1 MKKSEAPVGV
11 IILAAGL
18 GKRMHSPLPKVLHEI
33 GGQPLLCH
41 LLDRVNEVLPKSS
54 IAIVVG
60 HQRETVEAS
69 IRSRPEYAAL
79 DLTFVHQQEQ
89 KGTGHAARCAMDS
102 SWGEQIQRRIFRT

>member
-79 DLTFVHQQEQ
+79 DLFAPGRIHR
-89 KGTGHAARCAMDS
+89 AAGGVARSLLLLLVD
-102 SWGEQIQRRIFRT
+102 ERKVPRRIFRR